1 MKLNMWMIANRLA
14 NYEIEMK
21 IDADAEPVLNST
33 LPYSVPGCVY
43 ISAVGQDVLCE
54 SVQGYIRIRELGLG
68 DGYLLIQGIFDWY
81 QDWVDKTN
89 DAIMSADFG
98 RLVQLCQQAFGNPVM
113 LQDSNYCLLGM
124 AGPFG
129 EGGMPP
135 EWEYIRKNGQSS
147 VEGYECMS
155 QALQYAEKVYRQN
168 VRQFKRNPHALV
180 PNGGL
185 HATITFH
192 GRGYEKLTVLEST
205 RKINRGDICLL
216 EYISRRMAIYAA
228 AVSGE
233 TRKFLDNEVLE
244 DLAAGGTVPREKIR
258 YFQSVIEN
266 GRPGKFAVMLVDFFD
281 RARRGDLRAL
291 QLLKNIVYRQ
301 YPAVNSLIVKGKLL
315 LLLYSGHPEIL
326 AEQILKSIGKCG
338 YQKDLQAGLSCEFYD
353 LSELRF
359 FFEQAMQAKSAS
371 TGGVAGFYDMA
382 VDYLLENTGLQR
394 LCACEPTLRR
404 MWNEGGDRR
413 MGVLTLKA
421 YLGEERSSKRA
432 SEKLFIHKNT
442 LTYRIKYLKESTG
455 WDLENTYIRDYLRL
469 SAYFLEKSEIAKN
482 KN

>member
-244 DLAAGGTVPREKIR
+244 DL
-258 YFQSVIEN
+258 
-266 GRPGKFAVMLVDFFD
+266 
-281 RARRGDLRAL
+281 RAL

-338 YQKDLQAGLSCEFYD
+338 CQKDLQAGLSCEFYD

-382 VDYLLENTGLQR
+382 VDYLMENTGLQR

-455 WDLENTYIRDYLRL
+455 WDLEKTYIRDYLRL